1 MKIFFFPQFL
11 FKKFVSGLGVSAM
24 ALACAGR
31 HLAVVRTLKS
41 LNVAVDPKPSVRL
54 HQIAPTP
61 YMVFKFFFFNFN

>member
-1 MKIFFFPQFL
+1 MFPKNFSLTFL
-11 FKKFVSGLGVSAM
+11 LKFVSGLGVSAM

-41 LNVAVDPKPSVRL
+41 LNVAVDPKPNARL

-61 YMVFKFFFFNFN
+61 YMV

>member
-1 MKIFFFPQFL
+1 
-11 FKKFVSGLGVSAM
+11 VSAM

-61 YMVFKFFFFNFN
+61 YMVFKFFFF